1 MGFTQRYL
9 CMGIS
14 LLFMTFCAVLV
25 PGCKKSSKLSSQQTE
40 TDMSS
45 KETVTEKPPAP
56 ANAATVKPEELT
68 FELIESIKFAD
79 GTEVKSITKA
89 DIEALRDLPIYSEKN
104 DYIDGV
110 TLINAKDEQIF
121 VRTCRE
127 YESAREQGYYPSLPN
142 SNMKSSIRFDH
153 NCGLLRVLQAATVS
167 QESFIS
173 NPKVGVIDLEL
184 LPFSFFPSVDEL
196 ERMELNATYQSKVIK
211 DVLVVKMVRQNFL
224 TIVEPHGMG
233 QQLVEMVRADFN
245 GDGIE
250 DILLFEYCFATE
262 GTLGFG
268 GIRILTRKSI
278 DGKFEKVEPHD
289 SE

>member
-1 MGFTQRYL
+1 MGLRQKCLY
-9 CMGIS
+9 MGIGC
-14 LLFMTFCAVLV
+14 LFMAFCLVFVL
-25 PGCKKSSKLSSQQTE
+25 GYEKSSKSSSQQTE
-40 TDMSS
+40 ATPNS
-45 KETVTEKPPAP
+45 KTEVTEKIPAP
-56 ANAATVKPEELT
+56 ANAIPMKPKALT
-68 FELIESIKFAD
+68 FELIESIKFGD

-89 DIEALRDLPIYSEKN
+89 DIEALRDLPIYSERN

-127 YESAREQGYYPSLPN
+127 YESALEQGYYPSLPN
-142 SNMKSSIRFDH
+142 SNMKSSIRFNH
-153 NCGLLRVLQAATVS
+153 NCGLLRVLQAATTP

-211 DVLVVKMVRQNFL
+211 DVLVVEMVRQNFL

-233 QQLVEMVRADFN
+233 QQLVEVVRADFN

-250 DILLFEYCFATE
+250 DILLFEHCFATG

-278 DGKFEKVEPHD
+278 DGKFEKVERHN

>member
-1 MGFTQRYL
+1 MEIG
-9 CMGIS
+9 C
-14 LLFMTFCAVLV
+14 LFMMFFIVFVL
-25 PGCKKSSKLSSQQTE
+25 GCEKNIKSSSQQTE
-40 TDMSS
+40 TDLNS
-45 KETVTEKPPAP
+45 KEIVTEKPPGP
-56 ANAATVKPEELT
+56 VNASPVKPEELT
-68 FELIESIKFAD
+68 FELSESIKFAD

-89 DIEALRDLPIYSEKN
+89 NIEALRDLPIYSEKN

-127 YESAREQGYYPSLPN
+127 YEAAFERGYYPSLPN
-142 SNMKSSIRFDH
+142 SNVKSSIRFDH

-233 QQLVEMVRADFN
+233 QQLVEAVRADFN

-250 DILLFEYCFATE
+250 DILLFEYCFATG

-268 GIRILTRKSI
+268 GIRILTRKST
-278 DGKFEKVEPHD
+278 DGKFEEVELHD

>member
-1 MGFTQRYL
+1 MEIG
-9 CMGIS
+9 C
-14 LLFMTFCAVLV
+14 LFMMFCIVFVL
-25 PGCKKSSKLSSQQTE
+25 GCEKGIKSSSQQTE
-40 TDMSS
+40 TDLTS
-45 KETVTEKPPAP
+45 KETITEKPPVP
-56 ANAATVKPEELT
+56 VNAAPVKPEELT
-68 FELIESIKFAD
+68 FELSESIKFAD

-89 DIEALRDLPIYSEKN
+89 NIEALRDLPIYSEKN

-127 YESAREQGYYPSLPN
+127 YEAALEQGCYPSLPN
-142 SNMKSSIRFDH
+142 SNVKSSIRFDH

-173 NPKVGVIDLEL
+173 SPKVGVIDLEL

-233 QQLVEMVRADFN
+233 QQLVEVVRADFN

-250 DILLFEYCFATE
+250 DILLFEYCFATG

-268 GIRILTRKSI
+268 GIRILTRKST
-278 DGKFEKVEPHD
+278 DGKFEEVELHD
-289 SE
+289 SK

>member
-1 MGFTQRYL
+1 MGLRQRYL
-9 CMGIS
+9 CIGMGF
-14 LLFMTFCAVLV
+14 LFMAFCAVFAL
-25 PGCKKSSKLSSQQTE
+25 GCEKSTKSSSQQTE
-40 TDMSS
+40 VTPNKKTEMTE
-45 KETVTEKPPAP
+45 ETPAR
-56 ANAATVKPEELT
+56 ANAIPVKPKALT

-89 DIEALRDLPIYSEKN
+89 GIEALRDLPIYSEMN

-110 TLINAKDEQIF
+110 TLINEKDEEIF
-121 VRTCRE
+121 IRTCRE
-127 YESAREQGYYPSLPN
+127 YDSALEQGYYPNLPN
-142 SNMKSSIRFDH
+142 SNMKSSIRFAH
-153 NCGLLRVLQAATVS
+153 KCGLLRALQAATAP

-196 ERMELNATYQSKVIK
+196 EKMEVNATYQSKVIK

-233 QQLVEMVRADFN
+233 QQLVEVVRADFN

-250 DILLFEYCFATE
+250 DILLFEYCFATG

-278 DGKFEKVEPHD
+278 DGKFEKVELHD